1 MDKKIIKTIF
11 IALAIILLIG
21 VLISLKNKNNDSN
34 VVENENDIKAINSL
48 ITNSN
53 ATRNVDAYTFTY
65 KVQGISTA
73 DEDCATEKIKIHKYD
88 IIYNLY
94 VKPKGTDSSQEKKLL
109 SSWIVRD
116 FQEICGKNKQKFST
130 VSKDGIETITSNV
143 SNYIS
148 DNKVAPIEKIN
159 ERLFLVGFKSNGF
172 IYTKVFD
179 VKTGELIFDVP
190 TNNLEEFNKFLI
202 DPPRNSKN
210 EITFSSSK
218 NTLTIKNNKSASFS
232 NKYAILNNSLYYLD
246 TDYTA
251 EKNANGY
258 VKLNIHKVEFN
269 LNVDKDQYVANDRN
283 LTKENDPNENET
295 ISDNK
300 ITLDTVYAEV
310 KLNGEK

>member
-1 MDKKIIKTIF
+1 MDKKILKKIV
-11 IALAIILLIG
+11 IAFAIILLIG
-21 VLISLKNKNNDSN
+21 VGIWSYKKIKNRNNDSK
-34 VVENENDIKAINSL
+34 VVENENDIKAIDSL

-53 ATRNVDAYTFTY
+53 ATRNVDVYTFTY

-73 DEDCATEKIKIHKYD
+73 DEDCKSQGIKIHKYD

-94 VKPKGTDSSQEKKLL
+94 VKPKGTDSSKEKKIL

-116 FQEICGKNKQKFST
+116 FQEICGKGKRKFST
-130 VSKDGIETITSNV
+130 DKNKTITTDV
-143 SNYIS
+143 SNYINN
-148 DNKVAPIEKIN
+148 DKVAPIKKIN
-159 ERLFLVGFKSNGF
+159 ERLFLVGFKSNDF

-179 VKTGELIFDVP
+179 VKTGELVFDVP
-190 TNNLEEFNKFLI
+190 TNNLETFNSFLI
-202 DPPRNSKN
+202 DNNSNNQIKF
-210 EITFSSSK
+210 TSSNS
-218 NTLTIKNNKSASFS
+218 TLTIKNNNKTDNFS

-251 EKNANGY
+251 KKNANGY

-269 LNVDKDQYVANDRN
+269 LNVDKNQYVANDRN
-283 LTKENDPNENET
+283 LTKENDPNSNES

-300 ITLDTVYAEV
+300 ITLDTVYANV